1 MKDKFN
7 INLFSCICIATAYS
21 RYTGNI
27 LSFNPKICDLF
38 NSVWTETY
46 LDQFNLD
53 KVLVLILVWT
63 SC

>member
-7 INLFSCICIATAYS
+7 INLFSFICIATAHS
-21 RYTGNI
+21 RYNI
-27 LSFNPKICDLF
+27 LLFNPKSCDLF